1 MGLLKRES
9 AWTKEYR
16 QVWRREQRFLERYET
31 PAETALE
38 RKLDAKIPPALR
50 ETIHG
55 AFVKA
60 FEVVFKKGDTVIRK
74 AGRQES
80 RKQDYMIRAYLAD
93 RRESRRNLR
102 AFRKAAAAAG
112 RGNVALSGAA
122 GVGMGL
128 FGVALPDIPLFTG
141 LLLKSIYETAETFGF
156 PCDEEKEKIFALRLI
171 ETALSGGAELREGD
185 RRINEFLQTDRWP
198 DQPELEACIRAAARK
213 LSQAVV
219 YGKFLQNIPVAGAAG
234 GAKDAVCLRR
244 VQQYAAIK
252 YQKRFLIRRRTGG

>member
-16 QVWRREQRFLERYET
+16 QVWQREQRFLERYET

-80 RKQDYMIRAYLAD
+80 R
-93 RRESRRNLR
+93 RNLR

-141 LLLKSIYETAETFGF
+141 MLLKSIYETAETFGF
-156 PCDEEKEKIFALRLI
+156 PCDEEKEKILVLRLI